1 MHLVTNIHIVAFQ
14 VSDKK
19 YKLEMEPVDVLNLLG
34 NHGFRAIGSTSTAD
48 QKIVWTLEQRDFENL
63 I

>member
-34 NHGFRAIGSTSTAD
+34 NHGFRAIGSTSTSD